1 MFPRDA
7 YEIVHILG
15 IALVFTSLGGATL
28 GASGTPAPGARRLAS
43 ITHGIGAF
51 LILLGGFGMLAR
63 LGFRHDSG
71 FPFWLS
77 GKIAIWVV
85 LTVIVLLPYRWPK
98 LAKPLFLTAPALAA
112 AAVYLALYK
121 PIF

>member
-1 MFPRDA
+1 MIPRDV

-28 GASGTPAPGARRLAS
+28 AASGTPAPGARRLAS

-63 LGFRHDSG
+63 IGFQHGSA
-71 FPFWLS
+71 FPLWLS
-77 GKIAIWVV
+77 GKIVIWLV
-85 LTVIVLLPYRWPK
+85 LSGVVLLPYRWPR
-98 LAKPLFLTAPALAA
+98 LAKPLFVAAPALAA
-112 AAVYLALYK
+112 VAVYLALYK
-121 PIF
+121 PA